1 MTSTARSLNCTAA
14 VAPALATGPRTTSA
28 RNGVSFGNGP
38 RVAAALR
45 NGVSFGN
52 APLR

>member
-1 MTSTARSLNCTAA
+1 MRSMTTTARSLNCTVA
-14 VAPALATGPRTTSA
+14 VAPALAIGPRPTSA
-28 RNGVSFGNGP
+28 
-38 RVAAALR
+38 R